1 MTWIKKY
8 PNLMFFIALTFF
20 TVVVVESFLRVS
32 GIGYG
37 NSPIEMDQQLH
48 HRLKYL
54 ELHGLLLL
62 LETSSLVMLKELM
75 VHYGRGDKIVL
86 DN

>member
-8 PNLMFFIALTFF
+8 PNLTFFIALTFF

-48 HRLKYL
+48 HRHPKSYEFLSYHPGG
-54 ELHGLLLL
+54 EFIGH
-62 LETSSLVMLKELM
+62 
-75 VHYGRGDKIVL
+75 IVFY
-86 DN
+86 DEFGYRVKSKWFY